1 MNPVPEYDPL
11 SFGETALRL
20 RTYRQQILGSNLAN
34 ADTPGFRAKDV
45 NFAAA
50 LREQLEGQGYSNRVP
65 LAVTTAGHMPSSTFR
80 PGMPT
85 QLFRT
90 SMQPS
95 MDGNTVDLDIERAH
109 FAENVTKTEAQMRF
123 LAGAFRSRVTAMTPD
138 GR

>member
-1 MNPVPEYDPL
+1 MNPVPDYDPL
-11 SFGETALRL
+11 VFGETALRL

-50 LREQLEGQGYSNRVP
+50 LREQLEGQAYGSRVP
-65 LAVTTAGHMPSSTFR
+65 LTLTSSGHIPSSTYR

-90 SMQPS
+90 SAQPS
-95 MDGNTVDLDIERAH
+95 MDGNTVDLDIERSH

-123 LAGAFRSRVTAMTPD
+123 LAGAFRSRVNAMTPD

>member
-11 SFGETALRL
+11 AFGETALRL

-50 LREQLEGQGYSNRVP
+50 LREQLEGQTYGSRVP
-65 LAVTTAGHMPSSTFR
+65 LAVTNAGHLPSSTYR

-90 SMQPS
+90 SSQPS
-95 MDGNTVDLDIERAH
+95 LDGNSVDLDIERAH

-123 LAGAFRSRVTAMTPD
+123 LAGAFRNRISAMTPD

>member
-1 MNPVPEYDPL
+1 LNPVPDFDPL
-11 SFGETALRL
+11 VFGETALRL

-50 LREQLEGQGYSNRVP
+50 LREQLEGQAYGSRVP
-65 LAVTTAGHMPSSTFR
+65 LTLTRSGHMPSSTYR

-90 SMQPS
+90 SAQPS
-95 MDGNTVDLDIERAH
+95 MDGNTVDLDIERSH

-123 LAGAFRSRVTAMTPD
+123 LAGAFRSRVNAMTPD

>member
-1 MNPVPEYDPL
+1 MNPVPQYDSL
-11 SFGETALRL
+11 AFGETALRL

-34 ADTPGFRAKDV
+34 VDTPGFRAKDV

-50 LREQLEGQGYSNRVP
+50 LRDQLEGQGYSNRVP
-65 LAVTTAGHMPSSTFR
+65 LSVTSAGHLPSSTFR

-90 SMQPS
+90 SLQPS

-123 LAGAFRSRVTAMTPD
+123 LAGALRNRVNAMTPD

>member
-1 MNPVPEYDPL
+1 MNPVPDYDPL
-11 SFGETALRL
+11 VFGETALRL

-50 LREQLEGQGYSNRVP
+50 LREQLEGQAYGSRVP
-65 LAVTTAGHMPSSTFR
+65 LTLTSSGHMPSSTYR

-90 SMQPS
+90 SAQPT
-95 MDGNTVDLDIERAH
+95 MDGNTVDLDIERSH

-123 LAGAFRSRVTAMTPD
+123 LAGAFRSRVNAMTPD

>member
-1 MNPVPEYDPL
+1 LNPVPDFDPL
-11 SFGETALRL
+11 VFGETALRL

-50 LREQLEGQGYSNRVP
+50 LREQLEGQAYGSRVP
-65 LAVTTAGHMPSSTFR
+65 LTLTSSGHIPSSTYR

-90 SMQPS
+90 SAQPS
-95 MDGNTVDLDIERAH
+95 MDGNTVDLDIERSH

-123 LAGAFRSRVTAMTPD
+123 LAGAFRSRVNAMTPD

>member
-1 MNPVPEYDPL
+1 LNPVPDYDPL
-11 SFGETALRL
+11 VFGETALRL

-50 LREQLEGQGYSNRVP
+50 LREQLEGQAYGSRVP
-65 LAVTTAGHMPSSTFR
+65 LTLTSSGHMPSSTYR

-90 SMQPS
+90 SAQPT
-95 MDGNTVDLDIERAH
+95 MDGNTVDLDIERSH

-123 LAGAFRSRVTAMTPD
+123 LAGAFRSRVNAMTPD

>member
-1 MNPVPEYDPL
+1 LNPVPDYDPL
-11 SFGETALRL
+11 VFGETALRL

-34 ADTPGFRAKDV
+34 AETPGFRAKDV

-50 LREQLEGQGYSNRVP
+50 LREQLEGQAYGSRLP
-65 LAVTTAGHMPSSTFR
+65 LAVTTSGHMPSSTYR

-90 SMQPS
+90 SAQPS
-95 MDGNTVDLDIERAH
+95 MDGNTVDLDIERSH

-123 LAGAFRSRVTAMTPD
+123 LAGAFRSRVNAMTPD

>member
-11 SFGETALRL
+11 AFGETALRL

-50 LREQLEGQGYSNRVP
+50 LRDQLEGQAYGSRVP
-65 LAVTTAGHMPSSTFR
+65 LAVTNAGHLPSSTYR

-90 SMQPS
+90 SSQPS
-95 MDGNTVDLDIERAH
+95 LDGNSVDLDIERAH

-123 LAGAFRSRVTAMTPD
+123 LAGAFRNRISAMTPD

>member
-1 MNPVPEYDPL
+1 MNPVPDYDPL
-11 SFGETALRL
+11 VFGETALRL

-34 ADTPGFRAKDV
+34 AETPGFRAKDV

-50 LREQLEGQGYSNRVP
+50 LREQLEGQAYGSRLP
-65 LAVTTAGHMPSSTFR
+65 LAVTTSGHMPSSTYR

-90 SMQPS
+90 SAQPS
-95 MDGNTVDLDIERAH
+95 MDGNTVDLDIERSH

-123 LAGAFRSRVTAMTPD
+123 LAGAFRSRVNAMTPD

>member
-1 MNPVPEYDPL
+1 MNPVPDYDPL

-65 LAVTTAGHMPSSTFR
+65 LAVTSAGHIP
-80 PGMPT
+80 
-85 QLFRT
+85 
-90 SMQPS
+90 
-95 MDGNTVDLDIERAH
+95 A
-109 FAENVTKTEAQMRF
+109 
-123 LAGAFRSRVTAMTPD
+123 
-138 GR
+138 